1 MSLDGILTRPFTDF
15 PMSLTVIMSNRVCNH
30 KDFTT
35 MLITLNVPFTKMKFL
50 TDLNIHSVSE
60 LHAIKNES
68 LGTNETL

>member
-1 MSLDGILTRPFTDF
+1 MSLNGILTRPFTDF
-15 PMSLTVIMSNRVCNH
+15 PMPLTAIMSNRVCNH

-50 TDLNIHSVSE
+50 TDLNIHSVSK
-60 LHAIKNES
+60 LDVFKNKS